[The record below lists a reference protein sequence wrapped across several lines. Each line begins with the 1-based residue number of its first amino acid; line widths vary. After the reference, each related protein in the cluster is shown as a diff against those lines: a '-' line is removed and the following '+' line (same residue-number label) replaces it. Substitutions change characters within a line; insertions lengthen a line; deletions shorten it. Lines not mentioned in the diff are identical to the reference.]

1 MTINGSHLALVRKKS
16 KGEKMHYRRLGK
28 SGLKVSEIALGAWIT
43 IGSQIDEKISSD
55 LIHAAYDQGINFF
68 DNADAYANGQAE
80 IVMGKAIKD
89 LPREALVISSKVFWP
104 TMPGPNGRGLSRKHM
119 TESLNASLKRMGV
132 DYVDIYFCHR
142 YDPDTPVEEVVY
154 TMNSFIQQGKILYWG
169 TSEWAASQITHARG
183 IARQF
188 NLIPAIV
195 EQPQYNMFHRKRVED
210 EIAPVCREFGIGLT
224 TWSPLFFGILTGK
237 YNDGIPEGS
246 RASLDNMNW
255 IRDRITN
262 EKIEKVKLLTSLANE
277 LEITTAQLAIAWLL
291 RRKEVSAVITGA
303 TRLEQLDENLLA
315 AEAQEK
321 LTNDVLERIE
331 IIIGPIEDNQ
341 ED

>member
-1 MTINGSHLALVRKKS
+1 
-16 KGEKMHYRRLGK
+16 MHYRRLGK

-55 LIHAAYDQGINFF
+55 LIHAAYEQGINFF

-169 TSEWAASQITHARG
+169 TSEWEASQITHARG

-188 NLIPAIV
+188 NLIPATV
-195 EQPQYNMFHRKRVED
+195 EQPQYNMFHRKRVEE

-262 EKIEKVKLLTSLANE
+262 EKIEKVKLLTALANE

-315 AEAQEK
+315 AEAQDK

-331 IIIGPIEDNQ
+331 LIIGPIEDNQ